1 MRFKKYLKN
10 NTIRSFANLFD
21 FQEIFDSRH
30 FRHSCRFLSRVCSCI
45 HSKKYPRM
53 IVFIA
58 RKSKENS
65 TLSFF
70 RAVFKWQNK
79 DKNDLESAMLFLTN
93 IKNRKICDFD
103 FKKNIFNEMYDFERK
118 MYLKKF

>member
-1 MRFKKYLKN
+1 
-10 NTIRSFANLFD
+10 
-21 FQEIFDSRH
+21 
-30 FRHSCRFLSRVCSCI
+30 
-45 HSKKYPRM
+45 M

-79 DKNDLESAMLFLTN
+79 DKNDLESAMLFLIN

-103 FKKNIFNEMYDFERK
+103 FKKNIFNEMYDFGRK
-118 MYLKKF
+118 IYLKKFLTLFSRRPKFKRQTDQSKGKKKIAR